1 LLLAAL
7 FAGCSA
13 APTALPGPSFLAN
26 DAKAKPEPSKESPEA
41 KETPDPLEA
50 MNRQVFEA
58 NQAINHAVVY
68 PVAKAYREGVPEVV
82 RDRVDAFFTNLS
94 EPMVMANN
102 VLQLR
107 FDAAATTFTRFITN
121 STIGVA
127 GLFDVAATM
136 GQKHQSGDFGQT
148 LYVWGVRDT
157 AYLVLPVL
165 GPTNVRDGF
174 GTGVGLLAP
183 MGVVSIVPARLAT
196 ATGQVSTVDTV
207 GRPVAGLGKVEMME
221 ELEATSLDFYAM
233 LRSMSDQ
240 KRQAELQQALDE
252 SLLSGPF
259 KDATPAA
266 PGIYRTV
273 ETPTTTGAATAPPAS
288 LGGPRKSTR

>member
-13 APTALPGPSFLAN
+13 APSALPAPSFLAN
-26 DAKAKPEPSKESPEA
+26 ESEAKAEASKQPAEA

-50 MNRQVFEA
+50 MNRQVFKA
-58 NQAINHAVVY
+58 NQAINYAVIY
-68 PVAKAYREGVPEVV
+68 PAAKAYREGVPGVV
-82 RDRVDAFFTNLS
+82 RDRVEAFFTNLS

-102 VLQLR
+102 LLQLR
-107 FDAAATTFTRFITN
+107 FEATGTTFTRFVTN
-121 STIGVA
+121 STIGGG

-174 GTGVGLLAP
+174 GAGIGLLAP
-183 MGVVSIVPARLAT
+183 MGVISIIPAKLAT
-196 ATGQVSTVDTV
+196 ATSQVNTVDTV
-207 GRPVAGLGKVEMME
+207 GKPVAGLDKVEMME

-259 KDATPAA
+259 KEAAPAA

-273 ETPTTTGAATAPPAS
+273 ETPTATDAENPPPAG
-288 LGGPRKSTR
+288 LGGPRGSTR